1 MVEWT
6 AQDSFLSLEDLRD
19 AIHVIDENGIFVY
32 VNKTYERLIGIP
44 RQALIGTALQALVNS
59 GTLSS
64 CTALTALKNQSEY
77 SAVQVLETNIEV
89 YSDSVPIFDGSGKLT
104 HVITQSVEGKTLQH
118 LNAMRKTGRNPASR
132 RVPKLTD
139 IQKELN
145 LDGKEH
151 LAVDTKTIS
160 IFMMAKRVSGVD
172 APVLL
177 HGPQGVGKENV
188 ARYIHKNSNRA
199 GKPFRHVY
207 ANTLAD
213 ESTARA
219 LFGYEDV
226 GGGHHNGILDEANGG
241 TVYLDEVIGL
251 PPSVQNRLLTLI
263 HSGTLTSAPGK
274 QRTYN
279 IRFIFGSLKD
289 EQGLLAEP
297 SVNREW
303 YYVLSIFSIY
313 ISPLKERK
321 NDIVPLL
328 DNFLSEFNKQY
339 HTQKKFERSVYDR
352 LLMYDWPGNHREVK
366 ILVNRAV
373 IISEGEYIGMQDL
386 FLDSSMKFS
395 QNEIDGASAQIN
407 LKEEIEK
414 MEAQYI
420 TQALNKYKNTRAAA
434 KSLGIDS
441 STLVRKR
448 QNFIKKGLMQG
459 YRTE

>member
-1 MVEWT
+1 MEWT
-6 AQDSFLSLEDLRD
+6 EQDMQLLLENLRD

-32 VNKTYERLIGIP
+32 ANQKYERLVGIP
-44 RQALIGTALQALVNS
+44 RQSLMGTRVQELVDA
-59 GTLSS
+59 GILSS
-64 CTALTALKNQSEY
+64 STAMTALKKRSEY
-77 SAVQVLETNIEV
+77 SDIQMFKTNIEV
-89 YSDSVPIFDGSGKLT
+89 YSDSTPVFDDHGKLT
-104 HVITQSVEGKTLQH
+104 HIVTQSVEAKTLQR
-118 LNAMRKTGRNPASR
+118 LNAMRKTSRNAASR
-132 RVPKLTD
+132 KVPKLSD

-160 IFMMAKRVSGVD
+160 IFMMAKRVSSVD

-199 GKPFRHVY
+199 GKPFKHIY

-213 ESTARA
+213 ETSSRT
-219 LFGYEDV
+219 LFGYEDDN
-226 GGGHHNGILDEANGG
+226 GIHHSGILDEADGG

-251 PPSVQNRLLTLI
+251 PFSIQSKLLSLI
-263 HSGTLTSAPGK
+263 HNGTATSMTGK
-274 QRTYN
+274 RRNYN

-289 EQGLLAEP
+289 EQAFLADA

-321 NDIVPLL
+321 NDIIPLL
-328 DNFLSEFNKQY
+328 DNFLAEFNKQY
-339 HTQKKFERSVYDR
+339 HTQKKFERNVYER

-373 IISEGEYIGMQDL
+373 IISKGEYIGTQDL
-386 FLDSSMKFS
+386 FLDSYMQFS
-395 QNEIDGASAQIN
+395 QSEIGGASAQIN
-407 LKEEIEK
+407 LKDEIEK
-414 MEAQYI
+414 IEAEYI
-420 TQALNKYKNTRAAA
+420 TQAFNKYKNTSAAA

-441 STLVRKR
+441 STFVRKR

-459 YRTE
+459 N

>member
-1 MVEWT
+1 MEWT
-6 AQDSFLSLEDLRD
+6 EQDMQLLLENLRD

-32 VNKTYERLIGIP
+32 ANQKYERLVGIP
-44 RQALIGTALQALVNS
+44 RQSLMGTRVQELVDA
-59 GTLSS
+59 GVLSS
-64 CTALTALKNQSEY
+64 STAMTALKKRSEY
-77 SAVQVLETNIEV
+77 SDIQMFKTNIEV
-89 YSDSVPIFDGSGKLT
+89 YSDSTPVFDDHGKLT
-104 HVITQSVEGKTLQH
+104 HIVTQSVEAKTLQR
-118 LNAMRKTGRNPASR
+118 LNAMRKTSRNAASR
-132 RVPKLTD
+132 KVPKLSD

-160 IFMMAKRVSGVD
+160 IFMMAKRVSSVD

-199 GKPFRHVY
+199 GKPFKHIY

-213 ESTARA
+213 ETSSRT
-219 LFGYEDV
+219 LFGYEDDN
-226 GGGHHNGILDEANGG
+226 GIHHSGILDEADGG

-251 PPSVQNRLLTLI
+251 PFSIQSKLLSLI
-263 HSGTLTSAPGK
+263 HNGTATSMTGK
-274 QRTYN
+274 RRNYN

-289 EQGLLAEP
+289 EQAFLADA

-321 NDIVPLL
+321 NDIIPLL
-328 DNFLSEFNKQY
+328 DNFLAEFNKQY
-339 HTQKKFERSVYDR
+339 HTQKKFERNVYER

-373 IISEGEYIGMQDL
+373 IISKGEYIGTQDL
-386 FLDSSMKFS
+386 FLDSYMQFPQS
-395 QNEIDGASAQIN
+395 EIGGASAQIN
-407 LKEEIEK
+407 LKDEIEK
-414 MEAQYI
+414 IEAEYI
-420 TQALNKYKNTRAAA
+420 TQAFNKYKNTRAAA

-441 STLVRKR
+441 STFVRKR

-459 YRTE
+459 N

>member
-1 MVEWT
+1 MEWT
-6 AQDSFLSLEDLRD
+6 EQDMQLLLENLRD

-32 VNKTYERLIGIP
+32 ANQKYERLVGIP
-44 RQALIGTALQALVNS
+44 RQSLMGTRVQELVDA
-59 GTLSS
+59 GILSS
-64 CTALTALKNQSEY
+64 STAMTALKKRSEY
-77 SAVQVLETNIEV
+77 SDIQMFKTNIEV
-89 YSDSVPIFDGSGKLT
+89 YSDSTPVFDDHGKLT
-104 HVITQSVEGKTLQH
+104 HIVTQSVEAKTLQR
-118 LNAMRKTGRNPASR
+118 LNAMRKTSRNAASR
-132 RVPKLTD
+132 KVPKLSD

-160 IFMMAKRVSGVD
+160 IFMMAKRVSSVD
-172 APVLL
+172 APVVL

-199 GKPFRHVY
+199 GKPFKHIY

-213 ESTARA
+213 ETSSRT
-219 LFGYEDV
+219 LFGYEDDN
-226 GGGHHNGILDEANGG
+226 GIHHSGILDEADGG

-251 PPSVQNRLLTLI
+251 PFSIQSKLLSLI
-263 HSGTLTSAPGK
+263 HNGTATSMTGK
-274 QRTYN
+274 RRNYN

-289 EQGLLAEP
+289 EQAFLADA

-321 NDIVPLL
+321 NDIIPLL
-328 DNFLSEFNKQY
+328 DNFLAEFNKQY
-339 HTQKKFERSVYDR
+339 HTQKKFERNVYER

-373 IISEGEYIGMQDL
+373 IISKGEYIGTQDL
-386 FLDSSMKFS
+386 FLDSYMQFS
-395 QNEIDGASAQIN
+395 QSEIGGASAQIN
-407 LKEEIEK
+407 LKDEIEK
-414 MEAQYI
+414 IEAEYI
-420 TQALNKYKNTRAAA
+420 TQAFNKYKNTRAAA

-441 STLVRKR
+441 STFVRKR

-459 YRTE
+459 N

>member
-1 MVEWT
+1 M
-6 AQDSFLSLEDLRD
+6 
-19 AIHVIDENGIFVY
+19 
-32 VNKTYERLIGIP
+32 
-44 RQALIGTALQALVNS
+44 
-59 GTLSS
+59 
-64 CTALTALKNQSEY
+64 
-77 SAVQVLETNIEV
+77 
-89 YSDSVPIFDGSGKLT
+89 
-104 HVITQSVEGKTLQH
+104 TQSVEAKTLQR
-118 LNAMRKTGRNPASR
+118 LNAMRKTSRNAASR
-132 RVPKLTD
+132 KVPKLSD

-160 IFMMAKRVSGVD
+160 IFMMAKRVSSVD

-199 GKPFRHVY
+199 GKPFKHIY

-213 ESTARA
+213 ETSSRT
-219 LFGYEDV
+219 LFGYEDDN
-226 GGGHHNGILDEANGG
+226 GIHHSGILDEADGG

-251 PPSVQNRLLTLI
+251 PFSIQSKLLSLI
-263 HSGTLTSAPGK
+263 HNGTATSMTGK
-274 QRTYN
+274 RRNYN

-289 EQGLLAEP
+289 EQAFLADA

-321 NDIVPLL
+321 NDIIPLL
-328 DNFLSEFNKQY
+328 DNFLAEFNKQY
-339 HTQKKFERSVYDR
+339 HTQKKFERNVYER

-373 IISEGEYIGMQDL
+373 IISKGEYIGTQDL
-386 FLDSSMKFS
+386 FLDSYMQFS
-395 QNEIDGASAQIN
+395 QSEIGGASAQIN
-407 LKEEIEK
+407 LKDEIEK
-414 MEAQYI
+414 IEAEYI
-420 TQALNKYKNTRAAA
+420 TQAFNKYKNTRAAA

-441 STLVRKR
+441 STFVRKR

-459 YRTE
+459 N

>member
-1 MVEWT
+1 MEWT
-6 AQDSFLSLEDLRD
+6 EQDTHSLLENLRD

-32 VNKTYERLIGIP
+32 VNQKYERLVGIP
-44 RQALIGTALQALVNS
+44 RQSLIGTKVQELVDADIV
-59 GTLSS
+59 SS
-64 CTALTALKNQSEY
+64 STAMAALKKRSEY
-77 SAVQVLETNIEV
+77 SDIQMFKTNIEV
-89 YSDSVPIFDGSGKLT
+89 YSESVPIFDDHGRLT
-104 HVITQSVEGKTLQH
+104 CVVTQSVEARTLQR
-118 LNAMRKTGRNPASR
+118 LNAMRKTGRSAASR
-132 RVPKLTD
+132 KVPKLSD

-160 IFMMAKRVSGVD
+160 IFMMAKRVSSVD

-188 ARYIHKNSNRA
+188 ARYIHKNSSRA
-199 GKPFRHVY
+199 GKPFKHIY

-213 ESTARA
+213 ETSSRT
-219 LFGYEDV
+219 LFGYED
-226 GGGHHNGILDEANGG
+226 GDGTHHGGILDEADGG

-251 PPSVQNRLLTLI
+251 PSSIQSRLLSLI
-263 HSGTLTSAPGK
+263 HNGTATSMTGK
-274 QRTYN
+274 RRHYN

-289 EQGLLAEP
+289 EQALLTDA

-321 NDIVPLL
+321 NDIIPLL
-328 DNFLSEFNKQY
+328 DNFLAEFNKQY
-339 HTQKKFERSVYDR
+339 HTQKKFERNVYER

-373 IISEGEYIGMQDL
+373 IISKGEYIGTQDL
-386 FLDSSMKFS
+386 FLDSYMQFS
-395 QNEIDGASAQIN
+395 QSEIGGASAQIN

-414 MEAQYI
+414 IEAEYI
-420 TQALNKYKNTRAAA
+420 TQAFNKYKNTRAAA

-441 STLVRKR
+441 STFVRKR

-459 YRTE
+459 N

>member
-1 MVEWT
+1 MEWT
-6 AQDSFLSLEDLRD
+6 EQDMQLLLENLRD

-32 VNKTYERLIGIP
+32 ANQKYERLVGIP
-44 RQALIGTALQALVNS
+44 RQSLMGTRVQELVDA
-59 GTLSS
+59 GILSS
-64 CTALTALKNQSEY
+64 STAMTALKKRSEY
-77 SAVQVLETNIEV
+77 SDIQMFKTNIEV
-89 YSDSVPIFDGSGKLT
+89 YSDSTPVFDDHGKLT
-104 HVITQSVEGKTLQH
+104 HIVTQSVEAKTLQR
-118 LNAMRKTGRNPASR
+118 LNAMRKTSRNAASR
-132 RVPKLTD
+132 KVPKLSD

-160 IFMMAKRVSGVD
+160 IFMMAKRVSSVD

-199 GKPFRHVY
+199 GKPFKHIY

-213 ESTARA
+213 ETSSRT
-219 LFGYEDV
+219 LFGYEDDN
-226 GGGHHNGILDEANGG
+226 GIHHSGILDEADGG
-241 TVYLDEVIGL
+241 TIYLDEVIGL
-251 PPSVQNRLLTLI
+251 PFSIQSKLLSLI
-263 HSGTLTSAPGK
+263 HNGTATSMTGK
-274 QRTYN
+274 RRNYN

-289 EQGLLAEP
+289 EQAFLADA

-321 NDIVPLL
+321 NDIIPLL
-328 DNFLSEFNKQY
+328 DNFLAEFNKQY
-339 HTQKKFERSVYDR
+339 HTQKKFERNVYER

-373 IISEGEYIGMQDL
+373 IISKGEYIGTQDL
-386 FLDSSMKFS
+386 FLDSYMQFS
-395 QNEIDGASAQIN
+395 QSEIGGASAQIN
-407 LKEEIEK
+407 LKDEIEK
-414 MEAQYI
+414 IEAEYI
-420 TQALNKYKNTRAAA
+420 TQAFNKYKNTRAAA

-441 STLVRKR
+441 STFVRKR

-459 YRTE
+459 N

>member
-1 MVEWT
+1 MEWT
-6 AQDSFLSLEDLRD
+6 EQDMQLLLENLRD

-32 VNKTYERLIGIP
+32 ANQKYERLVGIP
-44 RQALIGTALQALVNS
+44 RQSLMGTRVQELVDA
-59 GTLSS
+59 GILSS
-64 CTALTALKNQSEY
+64 STAMTALKKRSEY
-77 SAVQVLETNIEV
+77 SDIQMFKTNIEV
-89 YSDSVPIFDGSGKLT
+89 YSDSTPVFDDHGKLT
-104 HVITQSVEGKTLQH
+104 HIVTQSVEAKTLQR
-118 LNAMRKTGRNPASR
+118 LYAMRKTSRNAASR
-132 RVPKLTD
+132 KVPKLSD

-160 IFMMAKRVSGVD
+160 IFMMAKRVSSVD

-199 GKPFRHVY
+199 GKPFKHIY

-213 ESTARA
+213 ETSSRT
-219 LFGYEDV
+219 LFGYEDDN
-226 GGGHHNGILDEANGG
+226 GIHHSGILDEADGG

-251 PPSVQNRLLTLI
+251 PFSIQSKLLSLI
-263 HSGTLTSAPGK
+263 HNGTATSMTGK
-274 QRTYN
+274 RRNYN

-289 EQGLLAEP
+289 EQAFLADA

-321 NDIVPLL
+321 NDIIPLL
-328 DNFLSEFNKQY
+328 DNFLAEFNKQY
-339 HTQKKFERSVYDR
+339 HTQKKFERNVYER

-373 IISEGEYIGMQDL
+373 IISKGEYIGTQDL
-386 FLDSSMKFS
+386 FLDSYMQFS
-395 QNEIDGASAQIN
+395 QSEIGGASAQIN
-407 LKEEIEK
+407 LKDEIEK
-414 MEAQYI
+414 IEAEYI
-420 TQALNKYKNTRAAA
+420 TQAFNKYKNTRAAA

-441 STLVRKR
+441 STFVRKR

-459 YRTE
+459 N

>member
-1 MVEWT
+1 VEWT
-6 AQDSFLSLEDLRD
+6 EQDMQLLLENLRD

-32 VNKTYERLIGIP
+32 ANQKYERLVGIP
-44 RQALIGTALQALVNS
+44 RQSLMGTRVQELVDA
-59 GTLSS
+59 GILSS
-64 CTALTALKNQSEY
+64 STAMTALKKRSEY
-77 SAVQVLETNIEV
+77 SDIQMFKTNIEV
-89 YSDSVPIFDGSGKLT
+89 YSDSTPVFDDHGKLT
-104 HVITQSVEGKTLQH
+104 HIVTQSVEAKTLQR
-118 LNAMRKTGRNPASR
+118 LNAMRKTSRNAASR
-132 RVPKLTD
+132 KVPKLSD

-160 IFMMAKRVSGVD
+160 IFMMAKRVSSVD

-199 GKPFRHVY
+199 GKPFKHIY

-213 ESTARA
+213 ETSSRT
-219 LFGYEDV
+219 LFGYEDDN
-226 GGGHHNGILDEANGG
+226 GIHHSGILDEADGG

-251 PPSVQNRLLTLI
+251 PFSSQSKLLSLI
-263 HSGTLTSAPGK
+263 HNGTATSMTGK
-274 QRTYN
+274 RRNYN

-289 EQGLLAEP
+289 EQAFLADA

-321 NDIVPLL
+321 NDIIPLL
-328 DNFLSEFNKQY
+328 DNFLAEFNKQY
-339 HTQKKFERSVYDR
+339 HTQKKFERNVYER

-373 IISEGEYIGMQDL
+373 IISKGEYIGTQDL
-386 FLDSSMKFS
+386 FLDSYMQFS
-395 QNEIDGASAQIN
+395 QSEIGGASAQIN
-407 LKEEIEK
+407 LKDEIEK
-414 MEAQYI
+414 IEAEYI
-420 TQALNKYKNTRAAA
+420 TQAFNKYKNTRAAA

-441 STLVRKR
+441 STFVRKR

-459 YRTE
+459 N

>member
-1 MVEWT
+1 MEWT
-6 AQDSFLSLEDLRD
+6 EQDMQLLLENLRD

-32 VNKTYERLIGIP
+32 ANQKYERLVGIP
-44 RQALIGTALQALVNS
+44 RQSLMGTRVQELVDA
-59 GTLSS
+59 GILSS
-64 CTALTALKNQSEY
+64 STAMTALKKRSEY
-77 SAVQVLETNIEV
+77 SDIQMFKTNIEV
-89 YSDSVPIFDGSGKLT
+89 YSDSTPVFDDHGKLT
-104 HVITQSVEGKTLQH
+104 HIVTQSVEAKTLQR
-118 LNAMRKTGRNPASR
+118 LNAMRKTSRNAASR
-132 RVPKLTD
+132 KVPKLSD

-160 IFMMAKRVSGVD
+160 IFMMAKRVSSVD

-199 GKPFRHVY
+199 GKPFKHIY

-213 ESTARA
+213 ETSSRT
-219 LFGYEDV
+219 LFGYEDDN
-226 GGGHHNGILDEANGG
+226 GIHHSGILDEADGG

-251 PPSVQNRLLTLI
+251 PFSIQSKLLSLI
-263 HSGTLTSAPGK
+263 HNGTATSMTGK
-274 QRTYN
+274 RRNYN

-289 EQGLLAEP
+289 EQAFLADA

-321 NDIVPLL
+321 NDIIPLL
-328 DNFLSEFNKQY
+328 DNFLAEFNKQY
-339 HTQKKFERSVYDR
+339 HTQKKFERNVYER

-373 IISEGEYIGMQDL
+373 IISKGEYIGTQDL
-386 FLDSSMKFS
+386 FLDSYMQFS
-395 QNEIDGASAQIN
+395 QSEIGGASAQIN
-407 LKEEIEK
+407 LKDEIEK
-414 MEAQYI
+414 IEAEYI
-420 TQALNKYKNTRAAA
+420 TQAFNKYKNTRAAA

-441 STLVRKR
+441 STFVRKR
-448 QNFIKKGLMQG
+448 QNFIKKGLKQG
-459 YRTE
+459 N

>member
-1 MVEWT
+1 VEWT
-6 AQDSFLSLEDLRD
+6 EQDMQLLLENLRD

-32 VNKTYERLIGIP
+32 ANQKYERLVGIP
-44 RQALIGTALQALVNS
+44 RQSLMGTRVQELVDA
-59 GTLSS
+59 GILSS
-64 CTALTALKNQSEY
+64 STAMTALKKRSEY
-77 SAVQVLETNIEV
+77 SDIQMFKTNIEV
-89 YSDSVPIFDGSGKLT
+89 YSDSTPVFDDHGKLT
-104 HVITQSVEGKTLQH
+104 HIVTQSVEAKTLQR
-118 LNAMRKTGRNPASR
+118 LNAMRKTSRNAASR
-132 RVPKLTD
+132 KVPKLSD

-160 IFMMAKRVSGVD
+160 IFMMAKRVSSVD

-199 GKPFRHVY
+199 GKPFKHIY

-213 ESTARA
+213 ETSSRT
-219 LFGYEDV
+219 LFGYEDDN
-226 GGGHHNGILDEANGG
+226 GIHHSGILDEADGG

-251 PPSVQNRLLTLI
+251 PFSIQSKLLSLI
-263 HSGTLTSAPGK
+263 HNGTATSMTGK
-274 QRTYN
+274 RRNYN

-289 EQGLLAEP
+289 EQAFLADA

-321 NDIVPLL
+321 NDIIPLL
-328 DNFLSEFNKQY
+328 DNFLAEFNKQY
-339 HTQKKFERSVYDR
+339 HTQKKFERNVYER

-373 IISEGEYIGMQDL
+373 IISKGEYIGTQDL
-386 FLDSSMKFS
+386 FLDSYMQFS
-395 QNEIDGASAQIN
+395 QSEIGGASAQIN
-407 LKEEIEK
+407 LKDEIEK
-414 MEAQYI
+414 IEAEYI
-420 TQALNKYKNTRAAA
+420 TQAFNKYKNTRAAA

-441 STLVRKR
+441 STFVRKR

-459 YRTE
+459 N